1 MDWESSSPSDRV
13 RAAART
19 VLESSAYSGD
29 VRGQIEAAVESI
41 ARQADRVL
49 DPAQAALLEATVTLL
64 AASRASMQAIGECRR
79 QQPFADVYVVLTDQ
93 GAQYCCTHNPSH
105 CA

>member
-1 MDWESSSPSDRV
+1 M
-13 RAAART
+13 AAAQT
-19 VLESSAYSGD
+19 VLESSPYSGE

-41 ARQADRVL
+41 ASHADSVS

-79 QQPFADVYVVLTDQ
+79 QQPFGDVYVVLTDQ
-93 GAQYCCTHNPSH
+93 GAQYCCTHSPSH